1 MYIYIYIYYI
11 YTRMKPTTFRGLLI
25 GFGVYRGYLE
35 RRVSAFKAQG
45 SGPKE
50 DQPSQAIASWGVDS

>member
-1 MYIYIYIYYI
+1 
-11 YTRMKPTTFRGLLI
+11 MKPTTFRGLLI